1 MARILKRPMFNR
13 GGSTNNGI
21 MTCLVDRKGYAEG
34 PTQAEIYAKEYEDM
48 LSKIDPPRAKLP
60 LGQIGLNLISGQYAG
75 DGLLQNIAGSA
86 KDHYASFVKQDD
98 ALRNLGYQK
107 RMTAAKMGISRAEA
121 ERLAKLKN
129 QKKTGYAAQTP
140 EEQFKV
146 RLAAYQ
152 DSRIPA
158 VKNNATNLAAFEVR
172 HAGKPYFQ
180 IGFVYSNKTKQFE
193 PDFRTVP
200 PGGITFN
207 PVDSTAYKN
216 DNGKLIRIDPI
227 SLLPIENV
235 DGTE

>member
-1 MARILKRPMFNR
+1 MSRTLKRPMFRR
-13 GGSTNNGI
+13 GGQVNDGI
-21 MTCLVDRKGYAEG
+21 MTGLVDRVKKQEGSKAQEYAD
-34 PTQAEIYAKEYEDM
+34 QYYKM
-48 LSKIDPPRAKLP
+48 LSQVKPSKPKFN
-60 LGQIGLNLISGQYAG
+60 LGQFGLNLASGQFAG
-75 DGLLQNIAGSA
+75 DGAISNIIGSV
-86 KDHYASFVKQDD
+86 KDPYSQFTKADD
-98 ALRNLGYQK
+98 AMKNIDYQTK
-107 RMTAAKMGISRAEA
+107 IAATKMGISRAEA
-121 ERLAKLKN
+121 ERLAMMKN

-146 RLAAYQ
+146 RLSNYQ
-152 DSRIPA
+152 NSRIPA
-158 VKNNATNLAAFEVR
+158 IQNNATNLAAFEVR
-172 HAGKPYFQ
+172 HASKPYFQ
-180 IGFVYSNKTKQFE
+180 LGFVYSNKTKKYE